1 MAADALAVTRRHK
14 SQKPTQDRAGATLLP
29 EDDPGERQRALSR
42 GHPLRAL
49 NALNALAVRGFDPEL
64 LAVRIDVDPLA

>member
-49 NALNALAVRGFDPEL
+49 NALAVRGFDPEL